1 MPQLGNR
8 AMNKLFWYVLGKFAR
23 NFLLCM
29 ATVLTIYL
37 VVDFFEKL
45 RKFLKFD
52 ADISLV
58 LSFFLYRLPEIAFLL
73 APLGA
78 LMASI
83 LTVGGLNRTREIT
96 AMRSCGLSFYQIALP
111 FLAFSLFISAIG
123 FSLTAVFIPLAN
135 LRAEYVESVLIKHK
149 PEALMSAPNGLWL
162 RVGQAELLQIDSVD
176 LDGKHLAGI
185 HRYTLS
191 EPFRL
196 AEIVEAKQ
204 GTFAQGAWMIEDVV
218 QRQILDEGAVMVTE
232 YPYRRM
238 ALPLTPEDLQN
249 WMSQNQKNMT
259 LYRLKD
265 HIERI
270 TQDGH
275 NAQRYV
281 TGYWARV
288 AYSMVPLVMT
298 LLGISISLRGSGLR
312 SVGVAKGIGQ
322 TLAIGFLFW
331 AAHSVSIVLGQ
342 NGAVMPIVGSWIAT
356 VMFFLVGANLFL
368 RLK

>member
-1 MPQLGNR
+1 MR
-8 AMNKLFWYVLGKFAR
+8 KIFWYVFGKFSR
-23 NFLLCM
+23 NFFLCM

-45 RKFLKFD
+45 RKFLKYD
-52 ADISLV
+52 AD
-58 LSFFLYRLPEIAFLL
+58 LSIILTFFAYRIPEIVFLL

-111 FLAFSLFISAIG
+111 FFAFGLSVSVVG

-135 LRAEYVESVLIKHK
+135 LKAEYVESVLIKQK
-149 PEALMSAPNGLWL
+149 PEALLSAPDGLWL
-162 RVGQAELLQIDSVD
+162 RVGQRQLLQIDSVEQE
-176 LDGKHLAGI
+176 GTHLAGV
-185 HRYTLS
+185 HHYTLS

-196 AEIVEAKQ
+196 SEIVEAKQ
-204 GTFAQGAWMIEDVV
+204 GSFIQGEWMMENVV
-218 QRQILDEGAVMVTE
+218 QRQIMGDGRVAIKEQ
-232 YPYRRM
+232 PHRSI
-238 ALPLTPEDLQN
+238 ALPLTPDDFQN
-249 WMSQNQKNMT
+249 WLSQSPKHMT
-259 LYRLKD
+259 LYRLSD
-265 HIERI
+265 YIERI

-281 TGYWARV
+281 TDYWARV

-298 LLGISISLRGSGLR
+298 LLGVSISLRGTGGR
-312 SVGVAKGIGQ
+312 SVGTAKGVGQ

-331 AAHSVSIVLGQ
+331 AVHSVGIVLGQ
-342 NGAVMPIVGSWIAT
+342 NGALMPIVGSGIAT
-356 VMFFLVGANLFL
+356 LMFFMVGANLFL
-368 RLK
+368 KLK